1 MREHVID
8 GMRYLEAG
16 AGWPVVLIHAFPL
29 SADMWRPQLARVP
42 DGWRFIAPELSSLGS
57 SRPPEGG
64 GDEKQQNGGSHD
76 GARESPWL
84 PPSGGRITMD
94 DYARGIA
101 RLLDRLEIDDAI
113 IGGLSMGGYVTFA
126 LYRLAPERFT
136 GMILADT
143 RPGADSPDGRAARA
157 KMRELLAAH
166 GVAAIADQMLPK
178 LLSPDADSDVIS
190 RVRRMIEAV
199 PPQAIDAAL
208 AAMMERPDSTPDLP
222 RMSCPTIVIVGEHDQ
237 VTPLAEAERM
247 QAMLPRSRLT
257 VIPGAGHLANVE
269 CPDEFAD
276 ALHDFLVAPM

>member
-1 MREHVID
+1 MREHVVD
-8 GMRYLEAG
+8 GMRYLEGG

-42 DGWRFIAPELSSLGS
+42 DGWRFIAPELNGLAQN
-57 SRPPEGG
+57 RPPDQPPPRLWRSAEALRAKT
-64 GDEKQQNGGSHD
+64 EGGSH
-76 GARESPWL
+76 EKPL
-84 PPSGGRITMD
+84 TME
-94 DYARGIA
+94 DYARGLV

-113 IGGLSMGGYVTFA
+113 IGGLSMGGYVTFE

-143 RPGADSPDGRAARA
+143 RPGADSPDGRAARV
-157 KMRELLAAH
+157 KMRELLAAS
-166 GVAAIADQMLPK
+166 GPSAIADQMLPK
-178 LLSPDADSDVIS
+178 LLSPAAGADLVA
-190 RVRRMIEAV
+190 RVRRMIENV
-199 PPQAIDAAL
+199 PPHAIDGAL

-247 QAMLPRSRLT
+247 QAMMPRSRLT

-269 CPDEFAD
+269 RPDEFAH